1 MSNHVEIERKIE
13 MARNDNATSQRPQN
27 MLDER
32 RTSRRPAT
40 HEGHGEFSEEPAR
53 YGPDLDGRVDFGGT
67 GEAPMTLTQA
77 QWQGNDLVLSFLER
91 PDAEPYTREDFIE
104 ATEHLHAWR
113 SAWLRAIGLAWSD
126 EALARQLCEDPYK
139 FFLNYC
145 EYKMPRTVDIVV
157 MPDEESRWVPG
168 MPDRH
173 NWRWNLTRN
182 VLILH
187 LPRKPAN
194 ESEGPIALAAYEAVG
209 KTYPFSISC

>member
-1 MSNHVEIERKIE
+1 
-13 MARNDNATSQRPQN
+13 MARNENFMTERAHVVPQEPRPN
-27 MLDER
+27 
-32 RTSRRPAT
+32 RRPAT
-40 HEGHGEFSEEPAR
+40 YEEEVSASDEPAR
-53 YGPDLDGRVDFGGT
+53 YGPDLDGRVEPNGT
-67 GEAPMTLTQA
+67 GEATMTLAQA
-77 QWQGNDLVLSFLER
+77 AWRGKELVLSFQER
-91 PDAEPYTREDFIE
+91 PDPEPYTREDFLE

-126 EALARQLCEDPYK
+126 DALAQELCADPYK

-145 EYKMPRTVDIVV
+145 EYKMPRTIDIVV
-157 MPDEESRWVPG
+157 MPDENSRWIPG

-187 LPRKPAN
+187 LPKKPAE

-209 KTYPFSISC
+209 KTYPFSLAC